1 MELNSNKVILN
12 FAKDITSQLQQE
24 ENIESLASIVEYSE
38 DAILN
43 KDLNDIITSWNRGAE
58 KLYGYRKDEI
68 IGKHISKLIPDEII
82 RDVEIILDKTK
93 KGI

>member
-1 MELNSNKVILN
+1 MTFYYKVILN

-24 ENIESLASIVEYSE
+24 ENIEILASIVEYSE
-38 DAILN
+38 DASLS

-68 IGKHISKLIPDEII
+68 I
-82 RDVEIILDKTK
+82 RDVEIILGKTK